1 MKQLQAFV
9 AIALM
14 LLPLSNSVM
23 AETMEERVTR
33 IERKLAN
40 QTMLDLLDQINAL
53 QKELRELRGL
63 SEEQSYEIESLKK
76 RQRELYL
83 DIDRRISSVEREGPV
98 TVSTPEGEST
108 LSKPADSMDA
118 NTSAEGEQ
126 VSPEV
131 LKAERSAYQSA
142 FNQLRELR
150 YEQAID
156 AFREFM
162 KQYPDGKYAHI
173 AQYWLG
179 EANYA
184 RREFALA
191 IKDYQTLIERFP
203 KSPKAIE
210 SMLKIGYSYY
220 EMKDYVEATKQLEDL
235 LLKHPK
241 TTEAGQA
248 QQLINTMRS
257 AQNR

>member
-1 MKQLQAFV
+1 MKQLQTFV
-9 AIALM
+9 AITLL
-14 LLPLSNSVM
+14 LLPFSTAVV
-23 AETMEERVTR
+23 AQTMEERVTQ

-40 QTMLDLLDQINAL
+40 QTMLDLLDQIAAL

-63 SEEQSYEIESLKK
+63 TEEQFNEIESLKK

-83 DIDRRISSVEREGPV
+83 DIDRRLSSVEREGPV
-98 TVSTPEGEST
+98 TVSSNNDGKS
-108 LSKPADSMDA
+108 LSKPADTLDV
-118 NTSAEGEQ
+118 NPTTGDEQ
-126 VSPEV
+126 ASPEL
-131 LKAERSAYQSA
+131 LKEERDAYQAA

-156 AFREFM
+156 AFRGFM
-162 KQYPDGKYAHI
+162 QKFPAGKYAHI

-184 RREFALA
+184 RREFKQA
-191 IKDYQTLIERFP
+191 IKDYQTLINKFP
-203 KSPKAIE
+203 NSPKLIE

-220 EMKDYVEATKQLEDL
+220 EMKDYTEATKQLEDL
-235 LLKHPK
+235 LVKYPK

-257 AQNR
+257 AENR